1 MSFQET
7 WQTGLGLASRASK
20 TKWKSG
26 EKLMGL
32 GICQVLF
39 IQCMTK
45 FTTNKKKKKKTS
57 KKKKKG
63 EDIAGIRD
71 TKGTFK
77 EAQENT

>member
-1 MSFQET
+1 
-7 WQTGLGLASRASK
+7 
-20 TKWKSG
+20 
-26 EKLMGL
+26 MGL

-45 FTTNKKKKKKTS
+45 FTTNKKKKENF

-77 EAQENT
+77 EAQENTWL